1 MAGAREVRGLD
12 CDGSLKTAAGKILW
26 TRFEEMLSFTD
37 VALKGDDIE
46 GVHDMRV
53 ASRRL
58 RASLELFRD
67 VFPRRR
73 YRAMRDE
80 IKALARALG
89 DVRDLD
95 VMLERLERDRQG
107 RPRSQQLVLREMIA
121 ELEEDRLA
129 ARTRLARTIERLE
142 REDFR
147 KQFIVQLAK
156 ETM

>member
-12 CDGSLKTAAGKILW
+12 CDEALRTAAGKILW

-37 VALKGDDIE
+37 VALAGDDIE

-58 RASLELFRD
+58 RASLELFRGI
-67 VFPRRR
+67 FPRRQ
-73 YRAMRDE
+73 YRQMRGD
-80 IKALARALG
+80 IKALAQALG
-89 DVRDLD
+89 KVRDLD

-107 RPRSQQLVLREMIA
+107 RPKSQQLVLREMIA
-121 ELEEDRLA
+121 ELQQDRVV
-129 ARTRLARTIERLE
+129 ARTELAQSIERLE

-147 KQFIVQLAK
+147 KRFIVQLAK